1 MRIISG
7 TYKGRHFNPPKN
19 ITARPTTDFAKESLF
34 NLLQNRMDFQD
45 IDCLDLF
52 AGTGSISLELC
63 SRGARDVIAVEMAHT
78 QQNFIITTS
87 KQLGIKTLNLVRG
100 DALKYINSC
109 RIQFDFIFADPPYAL
124 EALPTLPDLIFEKG
138 LLKEDG
144 WFVLEHSSNND
155 FSKHPHFV
163 EHRQYGSVNFSFFQ

>member
-1 MRIISG
+1 
-7 TYKGRHFNPPKN
+7 
-19 ITARPTTDFAKESLF
+19 
-34 NLLQNRMDFQD
+34 MDFED

-78 QQNFIITTS
+78 QQNFIISTS

-124 EALPTLPDLIFEKG
+124 EALSTLPELIFEKG

-144 WFVLEHSSNND
+144 WFVLEHSANND